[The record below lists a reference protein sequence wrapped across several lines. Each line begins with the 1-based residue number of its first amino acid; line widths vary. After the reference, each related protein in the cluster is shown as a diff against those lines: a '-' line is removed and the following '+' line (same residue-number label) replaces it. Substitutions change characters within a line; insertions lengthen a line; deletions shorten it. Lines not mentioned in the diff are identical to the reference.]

1 MDKPR
6 YDALLSGVIDAAP
19 DIMGACDPSGRIV
32 YLNRAGR
39 RWCGL
44 DDSAS
49 ADLPACEGLY
59 PAAVVRMIKET
70 ALPVAARDGWWHGE
84 TALRDLAGA
93 EHPVDQLIIAL
104 RDGDGALIGFST
116 IIRDVSAQ
124 RQAEQ
129 ALRESEER
137 FSKAFYAS
145 PDPYII
151 AEHGTNHMI
160 DVNAAY
166 CRLFGVTREEAIGRA
181 NSELGLWTDLAQRD
195 RFVEVLNRCGEV
207 HEMEQHRRKRSGE
220 TVVCRVSGFRVEIGG
235 RPCTLYRIRDITR
248 ERLAEQALRES
259 EEKYSKAFRGTPDA
273 ISITTISDGRFLE
286 VNDGFTRMVGWTREE
301 PIGRSAL
308 DLRVWADPAE
318 RGRMA
323 PKLQAGE
330 SVTNLPVGMRDKLG
344 GPHQCLFSAD
354 VVDIG
359 GQPRLLAMV
368 HDVTEQQ
375 RLEEQLRHAQKME
388 SIGKLAGGV
397 AHDFNNILTVIK
409 GHTAFL
415 LQDQALPPAALAS
428 LQ

>member
-1 MDKPR
+1 
-6 YDALLSGVIDAAP
+6 
-19 DIMGACDPSGRIV
+19 
-32 YLNRAGR
+32 
-39 RWCGL
+39 
-44 DDSAS
+44 
-49 ADLPACEGLY
+49 
-59 PAAVVRMIKET
+59 
-70 ALPVAARDGWWHGE
+70 
-84 TALRDLAGA
+84 
-93 EHPVDQLIIAL
+93 
-104 RDGDGALIGFST
+104 
-116 IIRDVSAQ
+116 
-124 RQAEQ
+124 
-129 ALRESEER
+129 
-137 FSKAFYAS
+137 
-145 PDPYII
+145 
-151 AEHGTNHMI
+151 
-160 DVNAAY
+160 
-166 CRLFGVTREEAIGRA
+166 
-181 NSELGLWTDLAQRD
+181 LAQRD
-195 RFVEVLNRCGEV
+195 RFVEILNRYGEV

-344 GPHQCLFSAD
+344 GLHQGLFSAD

-388 SIGKLAGGV
+388 SIGQLAGGV
-397 AHDFNNILTVIK
+397 ATSTTFSPSSRDTPRSSCRIRLSRPRRWPRCSRSRRARGLRPTSP
-409 GHTAFL
+409 GSCCCSA
-415 LQDQALPPAALAS
+415 AGRCSSPAAS
-428 LQ
+428 PSPG